1 MRKENLISMV
11 EDRKAELI
19 DLVSRLIRINSE
31 NPTGT
36 QREVVDF
43 VEKYLEKAGIA
54 YEETGENPDY
64 PCVVARMGSEDGYS
78 LIFNGHVD
86 VVPAGDR
93 GLWDFDPFCGT
104 VTDSQILGRGTSD
117 MKAGVVANMFAARA
131 LKDLG
136 LIDVP
141 MTLMFSPD
149 EELGAPTATRVY
161 RERISGAR
169 AVICAEPGF
178 PDGGVTTER
187 RGSGHFHMRISGISA
202 HAGRCYEDGASAIL
216 ELAHKIVAL
225 DAFVDAQAQTIVNT
239 GLISGGNSANA
250 VAPWAD
256 ARIHITFNTVDAAE
270 RLVENVRAVAARTFV
285 PRTTTRISGGIR
297 LHPLEYTADV
307 ETLFGMAERACA
319 AMGGYTI
326 RRNRALGASEA
337 GFTASVLGIPSIC
350 SMGPEGAELHSPSE
364 YLSVDTVLPRC
375 KMIALTAIQAA
386 RAFPA
391 PRV

>member
-117 MKAGVVANMFAARA
+117 MKAGGAGGLFALAPMSALRGIYGFTLFLTRRA
-131 LKDLG
+131 AGSTDLRG
-136 LIDVP
+136 CVSTDTP
-141 MTLMFSPD
+141 
-149 EELGAPTATRVY
+149 
-161 RERISGAR
+161 REQTDAWWRNPPPWLPLRLA
-169 AVICAEPGF
+169 
-178 PDGGVTTER
+178 R
-187 RGSGHFHMRISGISA
+187 RGE
-202 HAGRCYEDGASAIL
+202 C
-216 ELAHKIVAL
+216 
-225 DAFVDAQAQTIVNT
+225 
-239 GLISGGNSANA
+239 
-250 VAPWAD
+250 
-256 ARIHITFNTVDAAE
+256 
-270 RLVENVRAVAARTFV
+270 
-285 PRTTTRISGGIR
+285 
-297 LHPLEYTADV
+297 
-307 ETLFGMAERACA
+307 C
-319 AMGGYTI
+319 
-326 RRNRALGASEA
+326 
-337 GFTASVLGIPSIC
+337 
-350 SMGPEGAELHSPSE
+350 
-364 YLSVDTVLPRC
+364 
-375 KMIALTAIQAA
+375 
-386 RAFPA
+386 
-391 PRV
+391 